1 MNARLYEQPNKVE
14 INYRERTIKRG
25 KLTFIFQSRLVSS
38 TSRCK
43 MSSTNNQ
50 PSKKRKRTCLTI
62 CEKLEI
68 CKLVQPNTPYK
79 QIVTKYGISK
89 SAITGIVSIQS
100 KLRDTQSDY
109 HGFLSSPKHKTSNY
123 PELDTSSFLWIRQMR
138 EKNVPV
144 NGPMLSEKII

>member
-14 INYRERTIKRG
+14 INYRKRTIKRG

-38 TSRCK
+38 TSLWK

-68 CKLVQPNTPYK
+68 CKLVQQNTPYK

-109 HGFLSSPKHKTSNY
+109 HGLLSSPKHKSLKTSKKPPPGRY
-123 PELDTSSFLWIRQMR
+123 VRYYTRLLGQSVVGAS
-138 EKNVPV
+138 
-144 NGPMLSEKII
+144 